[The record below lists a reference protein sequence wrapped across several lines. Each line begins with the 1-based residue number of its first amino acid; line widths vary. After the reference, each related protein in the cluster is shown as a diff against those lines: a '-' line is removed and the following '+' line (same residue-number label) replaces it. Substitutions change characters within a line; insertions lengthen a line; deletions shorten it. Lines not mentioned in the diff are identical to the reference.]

1 MAKKDRTIVREAIK
15 KILELK
21 RDSQFSDQQLRE
33 LRGHFVTEKPK
44 ITLEDLLENSPKG
57 SFGSPCEPDDGALC
71 QDEAVDSVNS
81 MEAIAA
87 FLANALKTS
96 NWSHVKEAL
105 KVTELALNKVHTGD
119 CSMAGYEYN
128 DPTADDVLKS
138 WDSFFKNEETAS
150 DDFMADRVKRQ
161 IGMIQKV
168 SPARRI
174 TLSESQ
180 CIELGI
186 KPGDHVETFIQDNRL
201 QIVKKQK
208 NATNK
213 TKRQQ

>member
-1 MAKKDRTIVREAIK
+1 M
-15 KILELK
+15 ELK

-44 ITLEDLLENSPKG
+44 ITLEDLLENSPEG
-57 SFGSPCEPDDGALC
+57 SFGSPCVPGDDALC
-71 QDEAVDSVNS
+71 QDEAVDNVNS

-87 FLANALKTS
+87 FLADAIKTRS
-96 NWSHVKEAL
+96 WNQVKEAL
-105 KVTELALNKVHTGD
+105 KVTELALNRVHTGD
-119 CSMAGYEYN
+119 CSKAGYEHN
-128 DPTADDVLKS
+128 NAPAADDVLKS
-138 WDSFFKNEETAS
+138 WDSFFKNEETVS
-150 DDFMADRVKRQ
+150 DDFMADRTKRQ

-208 NATNK
+208 DVTNK
-213 TKRQQ
+213 TKRQR